1 MDKKRITLT
10 FNLGQVCDD
19 VLAKCNLISKGI
31 RDEAMAD
38 IKADIQEPDGPE
50 TRSIICRAV
59 TESFGEVKKLAM
71 RYMTTGRTTD
81 NNNLER
87 LVQSVTYKKGTVDV
101 QTKDSAENL
110 LYVGKENVDDV
121 PTDVDVY
128 YANDGWKRSHDAP
141 SEADEPVNLIEGTTP
156 VMKTHQEEQETE
168 EINTITYETITLV
181 MDIPNFNV
189 AVTDHLKSM
198 IHKYVVDWV
207 MFRFLQDQVSD
218 KAAEYKGLADG
229 DDRAEIVTDLNARD
243 NFTMRKPSWV

>member
-101 QTKDSAENL
+101 QDEDSAGNL
-110 LYVGKENVDDV
+110 LYVGQVSGV
-121 PTDVDVY
+121 STDV
-128 YANDGWKRSHDAP
+128 YADGDDWKRSHDAA
-141 SEADEPVNLIEGTTP
+141 SGADETVTIDEGTTP
-156 VMKTHQEEQETE
+156 TMKTHQEEQETE
-168 EINTITYETITLV
+168 EIDTITYETITLV

-229 DDRAEIVTDLNARD
+229 DDRTEIVTDLNARD